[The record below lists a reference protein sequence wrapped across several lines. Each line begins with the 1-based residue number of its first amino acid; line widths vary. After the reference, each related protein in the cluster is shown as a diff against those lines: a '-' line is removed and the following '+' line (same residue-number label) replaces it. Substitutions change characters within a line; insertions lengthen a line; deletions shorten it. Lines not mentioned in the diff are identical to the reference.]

1 MIVDA
6 SAIIALIRNEPDAE
20 NLYRTIVGSPR
31 ALMVAPTYVEC
42 CLVLTK
48 DRSEEAIKQF
58 DALLEK
64 LSVDIIPFTPKMAKI
79 AAHAFLKFGKGRGNQ
94 AQLNFGDCISY
105 AASKVEAMPLLF
117 KGEDFGFTDVE
128 RVVS

>member
-6 SAIIALIRNEPDAE
+6 SAIVALIRNEPEAE
-20 NLYRTIVGSPR
+20 SIYRAIITSPR
-31 ALMVAPTYVEC
+31 VVLVAPTYVEC

-48 DRSEEAIKQF
+48 DRSADAIMQL

-64 LSVDIIPFTPKMAKI
+64 LSVDVIPFTPKMAKI
-79 AAHAFLKFGKGRGNQ
+79 AAQAFVKFGKGRGNQ

-128 RVVS
+128 KAV

>member
-6 SAIIALIRNEPDAE
+6 SAIVALIRNEPEAE
-20 NLYRTIVGSPR
+20 SIYRSIVTSPR
-31 ALMVAPTYVEC
+31 VVLVAPTYVEC

-48 DRSEEAIKQF
+48 DRSADAIMQL

-79 AAHAFLKFGKGRGNQ
+79 AAQAFLKFGKGRGNQ

-128 RVVS
+128 RAG

>member
-6 SAIIALIRNEPDAE
+6 SAIVALIRNEPEAE
-20 NLYRTIVGSPR
+20 SIYRAIVASPR
-31 ALMVAPTYVEC
+31 VVVVAPTYVEC

-48 DRSEEAIKQF
+48 DRSADAITHL

-79 AAHAFLKFGKGRGNQ
+79 AAQAFLKFGKGRGNQ

-105 AASKVEAMPLLF
+105 AASKVEAMPPLF

-128 RVVS
+128 KAV